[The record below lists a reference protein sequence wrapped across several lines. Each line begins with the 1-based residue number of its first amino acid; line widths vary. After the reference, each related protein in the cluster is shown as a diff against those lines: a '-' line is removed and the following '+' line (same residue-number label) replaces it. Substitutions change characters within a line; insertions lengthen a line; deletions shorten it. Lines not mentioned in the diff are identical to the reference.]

1 MPIFDKNDID
11 VVLMGHD
18 HVYTRSYQMEG
29 FKELKNQTLDNE
41 GNVVDP
47 EGTLYLTA
55 NSASGSKYYNILEN
69 EDFTYAAVKDQSK
82 VPTISN
88 IEMTDNSFKVV
99 TYRTDNMEVIDEY
112 SILKD
117 VEEDKEDNGSIGEEN
132 GEIQNPGDSESIKP
146 EVDKNDGDKNE
157 SSNPVKTGDTV
168 GNPFVYIPLMV
179 LASGS
184 ILYRVLKKKNLQ
196 ESKN

>member
-1 MPIFDKNDID
+1 MIY
-11 VVLMGHD
+11 H
-18 HVYTRSYQMEG
+18 
-29 FKELKNQTLDNE
+29 
-41 GNVVDP
+41 
-47 EGTLYLTA
+47 
-55 NSASGSKYYNILEN
+55 
-69 EDFTYAAVKDQSK
+69 K
-82 VPTISN
+82 V
-88 IEMTDNSFKVV
+88 
-99 TYRTDNMEVIDEY
+99 
-112 SILKD
+112 
-117 VEEDKEDNGSIGEEN
+117 IGEEN

>member
-88 IEMTDNSFKVV
+88 IEMTDNLFKVV

-112 SILKD
+112 SIVKD
-117 VEEDKEDNGSIGEEN
+117 VEEDNDGN
-132 GEIQNPGDSESIKP
+132 GETQNPGDNETTKP
-146 EVDKNDGDKNE
+146 ELDKNDGDKNE

-168 GNPFVYIPLMV
+168 GNPFVYIPLIV

-184 ILYRVLKKKNLQ
+184 ILYLVLKKKNLQ